1 MILPQILATSLL
13 VLSAPHDAAPTM
25 PDSASTLASEASSPP
40 TAADAPSVEVTAHAM
55 RNALEASLR
64 WHGLDDSTVSA
75 LGTVVEAA
83 VLPAKGARLPRDKR
97 RRAAA
102 DFTAWLASPWWRP
115 PVRSP
120 SGAIDSEELAASA
133 SLLRSAIERWLAARA
148 VSAAD
153 HAACVAEEQAM
164 LAVLLESI
172 EGIVR
177 ERRLDDSS
185 SGRFQQRVLALAEVR
200 LSRRGNPFF
209 PEWSTPRPIDAAA
222 LGERLAEAIR
232 GDALLR
238 AITERAAIEL
248 KALERDPRTAKFRRL
263 LVDSQIDA
271 AANRLDE
278 IAAKTLD
285 AADPKAPPREEP
297 PPRSARAAAIE
308 AAPQTPETTTRSFDA
323 FVDELLAD
331 APPGTSR

>member
-1 MILPQILATSLL
+1 MTLSMILVASLL
-13 VLSAPHDAAPTM
+13 GLSGPHDA
-25 PDSASTLASEASSPP
+25 STTTAHADRSLAIESVTPP
-40 TAADAPSVEVTAHAM
+40 TVPDAPSVAVAAHAM
-55 RNALEASLR
+55 RKALDASLR
-64 WHGLDDSTVSA
+64 WHDLNDSTVSA
-75 LGTVVEAA
+75 LGTVVESA
-83 VLPAKGARLPRDKR
+83 VLAATDDELSRDKR

-115 PVRSP
+115 PARSP
-120 SGAIDSEELAASA
+120 SGATDSAELAASA
-133 SLLRSAIERWLAARA
+133 SLLRVAIERWLATRA

-153 HAACVAEEQAM
+153 HAACIAEEQAM

-172 EGIVR
+172 DGIAR

-209 PEWSTPRPIDAAA
+209 PEWSAPRPIGAAV
-222 LGERLAEAIR
+222 LGDRLAEAVR

-238 AITERAAIEL
+238 AITERVAIEL
-248 KALERDPRTAKFRRL
+248 QALERDPRTAKFRRL

-297 PPRSARAAAIE
+297 PLRSARAAASE
-308 AAPQTPETTTRSFDA
+308 SAPQTPEPTTRTFDA
-323 FVDELLAD
+323 FVDELLAG